1 MEIVWKMSR
10 STLSNTIPPGAA
22 AGLDFDILMG
32 KRVADCPCAL
42 NNALRR
48 SAWKAL
54 TGK

>member
-1 MEIVWKMSR
+1 MENEPIV
-10 STLSNTIPPGAA
+10 LSNTIPPGAI

-32 KRVADCPCAL
+32 ERVADCSCAP